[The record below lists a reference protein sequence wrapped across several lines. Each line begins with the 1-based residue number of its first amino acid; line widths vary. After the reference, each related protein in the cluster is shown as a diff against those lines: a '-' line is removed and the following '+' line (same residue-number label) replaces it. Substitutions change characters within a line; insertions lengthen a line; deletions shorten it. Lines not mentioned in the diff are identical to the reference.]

1 MNRSTDELMKIL
13 KDSRSIESYL
23 SENSKELTPN
33 ALQRHMEKL
42 LIEKKMTIAKAAR
55 RGQMSESYLYKINQG
70 VKTNVSRD
78 KVIQI
83 CFGFGL
89 NCEESEKLMKAANV
103 TVLYPRSRRDSIILF
118 CLEHGKSIIE
128 CARMLDE
135 AGEKTILK
143 E

>member
-13 KDSRSIESYL
+13 KKSRSIESYL
-23 SENSKELTPN
+23 SENSKELTTN

-70 VKTNVSRD
+70 VKTNISRD

-89 NCEESEKLMKAANV
+89 DCNESETLMRAANANP
-103 TVLYPRSRRDSIILF
+103 LYPRIRRDSIILF
-118 CLEHGKSIIE
+118 CLENGKSVIE
-128 CARMLDE
+128 CDRMLDE
-135 AGEKTILK
+135 AGEDTILK